1 MNKVFAILLMFVIGA
16 LGFILHCVHG
26 VLMVAWMIR
35 HPTRWLDDGY
45 SEAAADWV
53 AKNSDRPPLS
63 WIENVTDYVT
73 RNLFNENA

>member
-53 AKNSDRPPLS
+53 AKNIDRH
-63 WIENVTDYVT
+63 
-73 RNLFNENA
+73 

>member
-63 WIENVTDYVT
+63 WIENATDYVT

>member
-35 HPTRWLDDGY
+35 HPTRWLDRERY
-45 SEAAADWV
+45 RLRYQKS
-53 AKNSDRPPLS
+53 
-63 WIENVTDYVT
+63 
-73 RNLFNENA
+73 F